1 MREYSINVLIV
12 RYDTWWLIIV
22 LYQFFY
28 CVTNYPTTEQL
39 KTAVNICYAS
49 HFLWGRNLERI
60 SGQFWFRVCEVA
72 VKMSGRIA
80 DMWKLGRED
89 LPPWVTRKA
98 IEFVLV
104 LGRETTVSLYRDLS
118 SGLVECPYNMT
129 TEFPKS
135 NLYKRKGGRKLSV
148 CVIKIQRSYSASLSS
163 ILLGIEARHDLIWE
177 ETARLRVLGA
187 RNPWAPSWRL
197 ATIHT
202 IFKTWKN

>member
-28 CVTNYPTTEQL
+28 CVRNYPTTEQL
-39 KTAVNICYAS
+39 KTTVNIFYSS

-60 SGQFWFRVCEVA
+60 SGQFWFRVFCEVA

-80 DMWKLGRED
+80 DMWKLGQED

-104 LGRETTVSLYRDLS
+104 LGRETTVSLYMDLS
-118 SGLVECPYNMT
+118 SGLWVPTVMLWVSLQHDSWVPQEQSIQEKGRQKAQCTYN
-129 TEFPKS
+129 
-135 NLYKRKGGRKLSV
+135 
-148 CVIKIQRSYSASLSS
+148 
-163 ILLGIEARHDLIWE
+163 
-177 ETARLRVLGA
+177 
-187 RNPWAPSWRL
+187 
-197 ATIHT
+197 
-202 IFKTWKN
+202 